1 MPGFRKLL
9 PLRPDWFAVRG
20 AVCQG
25 RQRGATIDEGKVR
38 HLVTLLDEKSA

>member
-1 MPGFRKLL
+1 VPGFRTLL
-9 PLRPDWFAVRG
+9 PLRPNWFAVRG

-38 HLVTLLDEKSA
+38 QLVTLLDDKSA